1 VQIFSAAQ
9 MEFQELQVRLR
20 FLTLFAGKAGPS
32 TLALAAGW
40 KRTLALAVD
49 LLFFAFRAQADD
61 VVHETLCS
69 PSIRVP
75 EIIFFIQVIFSK
87 KPKLKGRSE
96 ASC

>member
-1 VQIFSAAQ
+1 

-75 EIIFFIQVIFSK
+75 EIFFLF
-87 KPKLKGRSE
+87 RSFFQKVGKNR
-96 ASC
+96 S